1 MNHPSFHF
9 FYKICQKKHYFHYF
23 HNGLHQTF
31 SGTTKKCKNNGREGL
46 NNKTMW
52 ITGSDLQ
59 KIGVSIF
66 ILPSILN
73 TS

>member
-1 MNHPSFHF
+1 MDFIKPFQALQRSV
-9 FYKICQKKHYFHYF
+9 KI
-23 HNGLHQTF
+23 T
-31 SGTTKKCKNNGREGL
+31 GREGL